1 MDNEGEEEEEEDYN
15 LEDNNED
22 GYEEDFGNKE
32 DKEEDAGWVRKLNQ
46 PLDEEPVGLCTDT
59 IFVTTNKVY
68 FHSWRAPEK

>member
-46 PLDEEPVGLCTDT
+46 PLDEEPVGLCTQH
-59 IFVTTNKVY
+59 IICHY
-68 FHSWRAPEK
+68 Q

>member
-59 IFVTTNKVY
+59 IFVTTNKVH
-68 FHSWRAPEK
+68 FHSWRDPEK